1 MAEGTIPAGVT
12 EVGEFLA
19 AIATAFPVKTR
30 TELIRMLSHSV
41 AAPSPQEVRQA
52 RLGLL
57 SEMVKTGWMP
67 GVNDYEAERKNR
79 LKSQEKWPGSSSLVD
94 YHGTWASAVE
104 AAFDIA
110 FSITPK
116 RSKARGRPAWPAAP
130 YSRQNVLEGLDRC
143 SEKVG
148 RVITQWEYLEL
159 RRVERQL
166 AIQIGLPDP
175 RLPQLNVVKRHF
187 GGWDQ
192 AIDRTKWRKP

>member
-1 MAEGTIPAGVT
+1 MADDTIQAGVT

-30 TELIRMLSHSV
+30 TELIRLLSHSV
-41 AAPSPQEVRQA
+41 AAPTPQEVRQA

-57 SEMVKTGWMP
+57 AEMVKTGWMP

-79 LKSQEKWPGSSSLVD
+79 LNKQEEWPGSSSLVD
-94 YHGTWASAVE
+94 YYGTWASAVE

-116 RSKARGRPAWPAAP
+116 RSKARERQAWPNVI
-130 YSRQNVLEGLDRC
+130 YSRPDVLEALERC

-148 RVITQWEYLEL
+148 QPITQWQYMEL
-159 RRVERQL
+159 RRVERKL
-166 AIQIGLPDP
+166 AIELGLPDP
-175 RLPQLNVVKRHF
+175 RLPQLNVIKRNF

-192 AIDRTKWRKP
+192 AISKMEWS